1 MNENEMNLQ
10 EPAFEE
16 PVVAQKPKS
25 KKGLWIGLAAL
36 VAMVVIAAIV
46 IGMVTSSP
54 LGLLATGFRNSMEA
68 MENDAYTQLM
78 HQVSNGGSM
87 EFSADVDSL
96 MLQGNRI
103 PLDGTGFVKIYMNE
117 EAQKTAMTLGVQL
130 GSQKL
135 DASIFGNQESVVL
148 ASDWLLGDK
157 AYGVTLKDFVE
168 NFNKSVFRMDGPYSL
183 GIELP
188 ENFQEQLDKNQ
199 KLTEAAEKVG
209 QELAAVLL
217 KSVEENSTVEKEN
230 ATLTLGGDTV
240 KTTAVSIKMD
250 HNQLAAFFEDML
262 EYMRTDEDF
271 KAYMEEYMSLAATV
285 DGQTDTK
292 ALVEEFFQEMD
303 RVAEEMEETKKQME
317 EEETGM
323 EITFHITKSGKQLIG
338 AELVFASNVEP
349 GMVSIYAGPDLKNAK
364 EFSIQ
369 IESGEE
375 SLQMTYRIKADDKE
389 SFVALLDICE
399 NDQDVLKADVRWDK
413 QTGAWE
419 IVATTDGEESVIIRG
434 NLEQTE
440 EKVSVT
446 LESVEASGQST
457 DLGIHMVLR
466 ASDEMPEAPQYTEI
480 LKMTEAEVGSLVEEL
495 GMAVFQLAFG
505 MVA

>member
-10 EPAFEE
+10 EPVFEE
-16 PVVAQKPKS
+16 PVVTQKPKS

-78 HQVSNGGSM
+78 YRVSNGGSM
-87 EFSADVDSL
+87 EFSADFDSL
-96 MLQGNRI
+96 MLQGDRI
-103 PLDGTGFVKIYMNE
+103 PLDGTGSVKIYMNE

-250 HNQLAAFFEDML
+250 HNQLAA
-262 EYMRTDEDF
+262 
-271 KAYMEEYMSLAATV
+271 TV
-285 DGQTDTK
+285 DGQTDAK
-292 ALVEEFFQEMD
+292 AMVEEFFQEMD
-303 RVAEEMEETKKQME
+303 RIAEEMEETKKQME

-389 SFVALLDICE
+389 SLVALLDICE

-419 IVATTDGEESVIIRG
+419 IVATTDGDESVIIRG

-505 MVA
+505 IVA